1 MGLISIVRQFA
12 RTVVEG
18 AYRTYVTHDPGYP
31 DTNEAYVFGPSGE
44 DSPPL
49 PEDSVYLGDS
59 PGAGRENAL
68 GYMDT
73 RNEGVAEPGE
83 KRMYARDPDGAI
95 VATIWMQGDGTIF
108 LSNGNG
114 SIEMAPSGDV
124 TINGVTIDTSGNIST
139 DGDIDAGGDIT
150 ATGEVT
156 GGALPI
162 ALTTHTHNDSLGG
175 PTTAPIP

>member
-124 TINGVTIDTSGNIST
+124 TINGVVIDTAGNVV
-139 DGDIDAGGDIT
+139 AP
-150 ATGEVT
+150 GEVT
-156 GGALPI
+156 AMDGPAAVSLS
-162 ALTTHTHNDSLGG
+162 THTHPDAMGG
-175 PTTAPIP
+175 TGAPVPGS